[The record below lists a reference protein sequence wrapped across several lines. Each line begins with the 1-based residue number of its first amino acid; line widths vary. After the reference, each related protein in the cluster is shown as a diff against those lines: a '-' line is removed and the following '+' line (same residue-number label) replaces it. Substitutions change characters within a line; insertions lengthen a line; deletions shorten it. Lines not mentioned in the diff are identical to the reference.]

1 MALFYSELSLKPFNS
16 KDFRHF
22 RGMLRFNQGFIIF
35 FAGGLL
41 FISVG
46 LQRSNEQES
55 MISKLELRRARLL
68 KHCLT
73 QNSSQEP
80 SVKKVDFVGSPEA
93 SMKNIHYVRNLPED
107 LIFCLLKKGGSTSLE
122 KFFTSNLDFTDE
134 AVWYAGEVDKEA
146 QEQIVLSR
154 SSVRVIVIRHPF
166 TRLVSAFNHLFRW
179 GLEQAGNIS
188 CSNTTNSVGGCENEW
203 PYVSLAQEIIKQTR
217 PGSNDTRAVESK
229 SLKVRISLK
238 VGSSRK
244 S

>member
-1 MALFYSELSLKPFNS
+1 MMLYAIHNLHSLSWSFYTCKMNSELSLKPFNS

-22 RGMLRFNQGFIIF
+22 CGMLRFNQGFIIF

-46 LQRSNEQES
+46 LQRSNEQEN

-68 KHCLT
+68 RHCLT
-73 QNSSQEP
+73 QKSSEEP
-80 SVKKVDFVGSPEA
+80 W
-93 SMKNIHYVRNLPED
+93 MKNLHYVRNLPED
-107 LIFCLLKKGGSTSLE
+107 VIFCLLKKGGSTSLE

-154 SSVRVIVIRHPF
+154 SSVRVIIIRHPF

-217 PGSNDTRAVESK
+217 PGSNDTRAVES
-229 SLKVRISLK
+229 LKV
-238 VGSSRK
+238 
-244 S
+244 

>member
-1 MALFYSELSLKPFNS
+1 
-16 KDFRHF
+16 
-22 RGMLRFNQGFIIF
+22 MLRFNQGFIIF

-68 KHCLT
+68 RHCLT
-73 QNSSQEP
+73 QKS
-80 SVKKVDFVGSPEA
+80 SPEP
-93 SMKNIHYVRNLPED
+93 SMKNLHYVRNLPED

-154 SSVRVIVIRHPF
+154 SSVRVMIIRHPF

-188 CSNTTNSVGGCENEW
+188 CSNTTNFAGGCENPW
-203 PYVSLAQEIIKQTR
+203 PYVSLAQKIIKQTR
-217 PGSNDTRAVESK
+217 PNSNDTRAAESK
-229 SLKVRISLK
+229 SLKVE
-238 VGSSRK
+238 
-244 S
+244 